1 MRGIIFVA
9 VLFSMCFG
17 LNGQN
22 ADSTI
27 YQVAEEMP
35 RFPGCEQLDTTL
47 QAKQQC
53 AQQQLLAFMYDNI
66 RYPLKAIEENLE
78 GTVVVT
84 FVVEK
89 DGSLSSPKVL
99 KDIGGGCGLEALRV
113 VGEINQAG
121 IRFSPGKQAGNVV
134 RVQYNV
140 PIRFKLK
147 DPLPYVLVGRDTIYT
162 QFDKEL
168 EFNGGAENLA
178 KFLDEKLSYPDSGN
192 EGCLVG
198 NMQVQVLVEA
208 NGDVRILDIVDFS
221 DLGFDF
227 WYSAIDACTST
238 IGQWTPAQY
247 KNRNVPSAID
257 VSLGFTPTAEG
268 CKGVISNFEK
278 ANLLAREG
286 AQLLTDGKQ
295 DEGVAKI
302 SEAIN
307 LFPNNAD
314 FLLNR
319 GQAYLDMNK
328 FAEACADLSLA
339 RKISLVNWYD
349 TILPLI
355 CSQAVKSGTG
365 Q

>member
-1 MRGIIFVA
+1 MRKIILTSFFFA
-9 VLFSMCFG
+9 VCLG
-17 LNGQN
+17 LDGQN
-22 ADSTI
+22 ADTTI

-35 RFPGCEQLDTTL
+35 RFPGCEQLDTTI

-53 AQQQLLAFMYDNI
+53 AQQQLLAFMYENI

-89 DGSLSSPKVL
+89 DGSISSPRVL

-113 VGEINQAG
+113 VGVINQSE
-121 IRFSPGKQAGNVV
+121 IRFIPGKQAGKVA

-140 PIRFKLK
+140 PIRFKLQ
-147 DPLPYVLVGRDTIYT
+147 DPLPYVLIDRDTVYT
-162 QFDKEL
+162 QFDKQL

-178 KFLDEKLSYPDSGN
+178 KFLDDRLSYPDSGN

-198 NMQVQVLVEA
+198 NMQVQVLVEST
-208 NGDVRILDIVDFS
+208 GDVRILDIVDYS

-238 IGQWTPAQY
+238 MGQWTPAQY
-247 KNRNVPSAID
+247 KSRNVPSAID
-257 VSLGFTPTAEG
+257 VSLSFTPTAEG
-268 CKGVISNFEK
+268 CKTVVSNFEK
-278 ANLLAREG
+278 ANQLAREG
-286 AQLLTDGKQ
+286 AQFLADGKQ
-295 DEGVAKI
+295 EEGIAKL
-302 SEAIN
+302 SEAVS
-307 LFPNNAD
+307 LFPNDANL
-314 FLLNR
+314 LLNR

-328 FAEACADLSLA
+328 FTEACADLSLA
-339 RKISLVNWYD
+339 RSISLVNWYD

-355 CSQAVKSGTG
+355 CAQGAKTG